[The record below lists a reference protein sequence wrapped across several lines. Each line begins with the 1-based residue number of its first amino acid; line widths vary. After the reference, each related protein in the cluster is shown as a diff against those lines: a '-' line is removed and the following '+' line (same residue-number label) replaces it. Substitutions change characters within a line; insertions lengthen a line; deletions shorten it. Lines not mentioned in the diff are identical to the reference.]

1 MPPVWAVWSRAQ
13 NLAAMK
19 MAAGMEGPEININSC
34 PLTDLLSGG
43 RHDKVHNMMN
53 TKNLIAIDTHS
64 HYNTGSEFDTK
75 TDATYSADLNFLRK
89 TSQNAK
95 IGPIFASTFSSVLNR
110 REVVSEN
117 HQNFLAAQ
125 KYPWLYQW
133 VVVEPDNDESF
144 AQAGEMLKN
153 KKCVG
158 IKIHSVCH
166 NYSIKAHGEK
176 IFSFAAE
183 NQAIVLMHPPSYSDK
198 SELEDLL
205 PFANAYSTMTLI
217 IAHLGSVE
225 QVEVVKRAAHG
236 NVYLDTSGNASTKNQ
251 VIEYAVSEIGS
262 EKILFG
268 TDTYAVGFQR
278 GRIEYAMISARDK
291 QNILRYNALKLFKDK
306 LPADGE

>member
-1 MPPVWAVWSRAQ
+1 
-13 NLAAMK
+13 
-19 MAAGMEGPEININSC
+19 
-34 PLTDLLSGG
+34 
-43 RHDKVHNMMN
+43 MMN
-53 TKNLIAIDTHS
+53 IRDIIAIDAHS

-75 TDATYSADLNFLRK
+75 TDATYSADLDFLRE

-95 IGPIFASTFSSVLNR
+95 IGPIFASTFSSVFNR

-117 HQNFLAAQ
+117 NQNFLAAQ

-133 VVVEPDNDESF
+133 VVVEPDNDERF

-153 KKCVG
+153 RKCVG
-158 IKIHSVCH
+158 IKIHSV
-166 NYSIKAHGEK
+166 
-176 IFSFAAE
+176 
-183 NQAIVLMHPPSYSDK
+183 
-198 SELEDLL
+198 
-205 PFANAYSTMTLI
+205 MTLI

-278 GRIEYAMISARDK
+278 GRIEHAMISEIDK
-291 QNILRYNALKLFKDK
+291 QNILRYNALRLFKDN
-306 LPADGE
+306 LPKDGE